1 MSVLDYSSTPN
12 TTTGYHS
19 ITITA
24 TLRDRNIAGRQ
35 FIYTPLKNQ
44 LIEVTVIDGSDPI
57 EAHSQPL
64 VVSTWPIAANYI
76 CT

>member
-44 LIEVTVIDGSDPI
+44 AVEFTVFDGSDLI
-57 EAHSQPL
+57 ETHSQPL
-64 VVSTWPIAANYI
+64 VVSTWPIATN
-76 CT
+76 